1 MKKILD
7 RFGHTILMYPED
19 MALKDAIE
27 KAVEEGVSFR
37 GANLE
42 GAKLDGIKLDNGDFS
57 KANLSKASFTN
68 ARLTNLGFRHAS
80 LEWATFS
87 GTLLENV
94 DTYGSCLAGADVRDT
109 VLRDMDFF
117 GSTVCILKSDQE
129 FNAEWRSTIAK
140 TLHIN
145 PGNVIVL
152 RNAKSWDGSPVHS
165 RVVYIH
171 NNPGFWGIP
180 AGRIG
185 SNKAPEGAKQ

>member
-19 MALKDAIE
+19 TTLKDAIE

-37 GANLE
+37 GADLE

-57 KANLSKASFTN
+57 KANLSKASFAN
-68 ARLTNLGFRHAS
+68 ARLTNLEFRYAS

-87 GTLLENV
+87 GALLENI
-94 DTYGSCLAGADVRDT
+94 DTYGSCLAGAAVRGTLIRDT
-109 VLRDMDFF
+109 DFF

-129 FNAEWRSTIAK
+129 FNSEWRSIIAK

-145 PGNVIVL
+145 PSNIIVL
-152 RNAKSWDGSPVHS
+152 RNAKSWDGSPVHG
-165 RVVYIH
+165 RIVYIH
-171 NNPGFWGIP
+171 NNPGFWRIP

-185 SNKAPEGAKQ
+185 SDKVLKGEY

>member
-7 RFGHTILMYPED
+7 RFGHTIYEYPED
-19 MALKDAIE
+19 MALKDAVE

-68 ARLTNLGFRHAS
+68 TRLTNLEFRYAS
-80 LEWATFS
+80 LGWATFS
-87 GTLLENV
+87 GALLENV

-117 GSTVCILKSDQE
+117 GSTVCILRSDQQ
-129 FNAEWRSTIAK
+129 FNTEWRSAIAK
-140 TLHIN
+140 MLHIN
-145 PGNVIVL
+145 PSNIIVL
-152 RNAKSWDGSPVHS
+152 RNAKSWDGSPIHD
-165 RVVYIH
+165 RTVYIH
-171 NNPGFWGIP
+171 NNPSFWRIP

-185 SNKAPEGAKQ
+185 SDKAPEVAK